1 MTRLGLVIEHAGL
14 ASTDDQRVTLAS
26 AGVDRVVALAPR
38 TQEDWHYRIR
48 EALDDLGD
56 EDAVVVTALT
66 SLGLGAAAL
75 LDGIAAVREQDVRLV
90 SLAEGLDTDA
100 APDFLPGVALLTRA
114 IEAGASPRPRR
125 SLRGPGIATRSP
137 RRRRSSSTGRC
148 GRRPSTTRPPS
159 SAEPRERPGIPPVA
173 QAGRR
178 GRLGACH
185 GSPNESSTPGRS
197 GPDRRCAGPSSP

>member
-48 EALDDLGD
+48 DALDDLGD

-114 IEAGASPRPRR
+114 IEAGRLAEATAI
-125 SLRGPGIATRSP
+125 IARARHRDAVT
-137 RRRRSSSTGRC
+137 
-148 GRRPSTTRPPS
+148 PPK
-159 SAEPRERPGIPPVA
+159 AELVDRALWEAA
-173 QAGRR
+173 QHDAAAEQR
-178 GRLGACH
+178 
-185 GSPNESSTPGRS
+185 
-197 GPDRRCAGPSSP
+197 